1 MALYHSSMYKYIIL
15 FLLHFSLCCHAQQYS
30 SKTEIYA
37 FLKTINEKHYS
48 PKPMDDVWSEKLFYN
63 FIKDTDESHLYFL
76 KSEIQHLS
84 SDKFN
89 IDNELK
95 IRNLLFVEKVAPI
108 YRASLL
114 RSQKI
119 LEKLKSKPWHLA
131 ADEQY
136 IPYHKDSM
144 NYAETEAELLLRW
157 ERYIKLQ
164 VLLKEYQINMDS
176 TADKPIR
183 QTLYYKTLDKNLLN
197 VTNDLMQNKLN
208 SKHLYYLLAKNIP
221 PLFDAHSTY
230 MSYNDFQNFQSTTST
245 EDYEFGITLQQN
257 KTGQIEIARVS
268 PGSSAWKSNKFNK
281 GDVITHLQ
289 WHLQPKIDVSELELE
304 DVLSL
309 LDYSNNLYLTFTTK
323 SATGV
328 MQRISIKKEKS
339 TSDENFVNGYIMQG
353 NDNKKFGY
361 ISLPSFYTLYES
373 ENRLGCANDVAREL
387 IKLKKEQISG
397 LIFDLRNNG
406 GGSLKEG
413 IELSGIFINEGP
425 MMIQKLREG
434 LPQVLKD
441 WNRGTAYDGPMVIMI
456 NGHSASASELMASTM
471 QDFNAAVIVGT
482 NSYGKATGQE
492 MLQINPLN
500 STRVDSLKSGFAS
513 ITMMKL
519 YRVTGKSNQI
529 RGVQPDI
536 YLPDPFINLYSKEA
550 NEPEALPN
558 DSVVKKVYYQPL
570 PALPIANL
578 KRKST
583 ERIIGNEKLNKL
595 STLSNQSTC
604 LFDPFNQTIPLQ
616 SATIKKQYHKH
627 NEWLK
632 LVSENIKVKSKLYKV
647 NAIKSENALL
657 QISEDERLQAQYSI
671 DRIINDIFIEE
682 SFLIL
687 GDLINNK

>member
-1 MALYHSSMYKYIIL
+1 MYKYIIL
-15 FLLHFSLCCHAQQYS
+15 VLLHFSLCCHAQQYS
-30 SKTEIYA
+30 SKTEIYS
-37 FLKTINEKHYS
+37 LIKILNEKHYS
-48 PKPMDDVWSEKLFYN
+48 PKPMDDVWSEKLFFN
-63 FIKDTDESHLYFL
+63 IINDMDESHLYFL
-76 KSEIQHLS
+76 KSEFQYLAK
-84 SDKFN
+84 DKHN
-89 IDNELK
+89 LANELK
-95 IRNLLFVEKVAPI
+95 NKNLLFIEKAAPI
-108 YRASLL
+108 YRTSLL
-114 RSQKI
+114 RAQKI
-119 LEKLKSKPWHLA
+119 LEKLKLKPWHLA
-131 ADEQY
+131 ADEQF
-136 IPYHKDSM
+136 IPYHKDSV
-144 NYAETEAELLLRW
+144 NFAETEAELLVRW

-176 TADKPIR
+176 TADKPKL
-183 QTLYYKTLDKNLLN
+183 QNLYAKTLDKNLLL
-197 VTNDLMQNKLN
+197 VGNDLMQNKFN
-208 SKHLYYLLAKNIP
+208 SKHLYYLFAKNIP

-230 MSYNDFQNFQSTTST
+230 MSYNDFQNFQATTST

-268 PGSSAWKSNKFNK
+268 PGSSAWRTNKFNK

-309 LDYSNNLYLTFTTK
+309 LDYSNNLYLTFTIK
-323 SATGV
+323 SATGIV
-328 MQRISIKKEKS
+328 QRISLKKEKS
-339 TSDENFVNGYIMQG
+339 TSDENFVKGYIMQG
-353 NDNKKFGY
+353 ADNKKYGY

-425 MMIQKLREG
+425 MMIQKLREE

-471 QDFNAAVIVGT
+471 QDFYAAVIVGT

-492 MLQINPLN
+492 MFSINALN
-500 STRVDSLKSGFAS
+500 NTRVDSLKSGFAS

-529 RGVQPDI
+529 KGVQPDI

-550 NEPEALPN
+550 KEPEALPN

-578 KRKST
+578 KRKSM
-583 ERIIGNEKLNKL
+583 ERILGNDKFNKLN
-595 STLSNQSTC
+595 TLSNQSTS
-604 LFDPFNQTIPLQ
+604 LYDPFNQITPLQ
-616 SATIKKQYHKH
+616 SATIKKLYQKH

-632 LVSENIKVKSKLYKV
+632 QVSENIKVKSKLYKV
-647 NAIKSENALL
+647 NAVKSDNELL
-657 QISEDERLQAQYSI
+657 QISEEESLQAQYSI

-687 GDLINNK
+687 NDLINNK